1 MTITIRRFLNVLAA
15 VAVGC
20 VLVAMPAAHAASKP
34 TFGLPPVKLVT
45 KTSGVGTHPQ
55 LRWKPVTG
63 AVSYRVGVL
72 DAHGHAYW
80 SSQVPGTTVTVSA
93 TGKPVAKTAPV
104 GPRIAKNYEWSV
116 AAFDATGKPIALSTE
131 RRISP

>member
-1 MTITIRRFLNVLAA
+1 VTISVRRVVSAVA

-20 VLVAMPAAHAASKP
+20 AAFAMPTAHAASKP
-34 TFGLPPVKLVT
+34 TFGLPTVPLVT

-63 AVSYRVGVL
+63 AVSYRVAVL

-80 SSQVPGTTVTVSA
+80 SSEVPATTVTVSA
-93 TGKPVAKTAPV
+93 TGKPVSKTAAA
-104 GPRIAKNYEWSV
+104 GPRIAKNYQWSV
-116 AAFDATGKPIALSTE
+116 AAFDATGKPIALSAQ

>member
-1 MTITIRRFLNVLAA
+1 MITIRRVLSVLSA
-15 VAVGC
+15 VAIGGA
-20 VLVAMPAAHAASKP
+20 LVAMPPAHAASKP
-34 TFGLPPVKLVT
+34 TFGLPAVNLLT

-72 DAHGHAYW
+72 DARGHAYW

-93 TGKPVAKTAPV
+93 TGKPVAKAAAV
-104 GPRIAKNYEWSV
+104 GPRIAKNYEWRV
-116 AAFDATGKPIALSTE
+116 AAFDATGKPIALSAE